1 MRPISELSLPH
12 LAIGTPEFAKDPI
25 SQFNGARAQHPWLA
39 ETAYGYVITE
49 YSAIKDLLGMDAQM
63 RPPHEV
69 IIDAMN
75 ARGSRWERFQMESLL
90 AIHNA
95 DHKRIRD
102 VVAPMFTPR
111 AANQHRALMRQVISR
126 VLDEWSP
133 QGRFDFEEFASYFPI
148 TVMCSLLGASPSI
161 VPGLRSSLEAL
172 GLSFNMI
179 PGFLPQLEKACE
191 VLEDALATL
200 IADRRAGRRLNAEPD
215 LLDPLL
221 AARDS
226 GGISEGELKSLLIFL
241 FVAGYD
247 TSKNVLTFIMQDML
261 PRPEMY
267 ARCAADLAYCHKV
280 VEESMRYRS
289 PGTSARLTN
298 VDLVYRGVMIPK
310 DTMLFLPN
318 GVAGRDPGAFPDAEK
333 YDPDRQLVNRH
344 IGFGRGMHIC
354 LGQFIARAQI
364 EEGLHQIAQRIKNPK
379 LAGTYGYRPFPGVWG
394 LRGLPIEFT
403 PAPRPAEEAA
413 ALAEHGS
420 VA

>member
-1 MRPISELSLPH
+1 MQPVSELSLPY
-12 LAIGTPEFAKDPI
+12 LAIGTPEFAKDPVA
-25 SQFNGARAQHPWLA
+25 QFNNARAQHPWLA
-39 ETAYGYVITE
+39 KTDYGYVVTE
-49 YSAIKDLLGMDAQM
+49 YAAIKDLLGMDAQM
-63 RPPHEV
+63 RPPHE
-69 IIDAMN
+69 IIIEAMN
-75 ARGSRWERFQMESLL
+75 AKGSRWERFQLESVL

-111 AANQHRALMRQVISR
+111 AANQHRALMRQVITR

-133 QGRFDFEEFASYFPI
+133 KGRFDFEEFASYFPI
-148 TVMCSLLGASPSI
+148 SVMCSLLGASPAI

-191 VLEDALATL
+191 VLEDALAHL
-200 IADRRAGRRLNAEPD
+200 IAERRAGHRLNPGPD

-221 AARDS
+221 EARDS
-226 GGISEGELKSLLIFL
+226 GGLSDGELQSLLIFL

-247 TSKNVLTFIMQDML
+247 TSKNVLTFIMDDML
-261 PRPEMY
+261 KHPDIY
-267 ARCAADLAYCHKV
+267 ARCAADPAYCHKV

-298 VDLVYRGVMIPK
+298 VELVYRDVTIPK

-318 GVAGRDPGAFPDAEK
+318 GLAGRDPSAFPEPEK
-333 YDPDRQLVNRH
+333 YDPDRQQANRH
-344 IGFGRGMHIC
+344 IAFGRGMHIC

-364 EEGLHQIAQRIKNPK
+364 EEGLHQIAQRIKDPK
-379 LAGTYGYRPFPGVWG
+379 LVGTHGYRPFPGVWG
-394 LRGLPIEFT
+394 LKGLPIEFT
-403 PAPRPAEEAA
+403 PAPAEETAPRAA
-413 ALAEHGS
+413 AGS